1 VKRRGPPVT
10 TYEALCVATAL
21 SAVGV
26 QLNNGDLTLAVFTLA
41 YTSLFVSNLLKDH
54 ELKRL
59 REQLTLARA
68 GADRDD
74 GQA

>member
-1 VKRRGPPVT
+1 
-10 TYEALCVATAL
+10 
-21 SAVGV
+21 V